1 VTAGYAA
8 ASVMKRLVQLS
19 CVSLLALAALSGV
32 GCGHKGSPRLEGH
45 WRGLSADGVATDVQA
60 SADLFATGTEL
71 DIRGENIVVSTP
83 KGKQS
88 GKFRVKTDEKNQITI
103 WTDGDGPNDPQ
114 TFTFVDERTMKWS
127 VLEGK
132 TIIFRRETTAIP

>member
-1 VTAGYAA
+1 MKRP
-8 ASVMKRLVQLS
+8 ASVSRPLLPLFA
-19 CVSLLALAALSGV
+19 LLALAGAA
-32 GCGHKGSPRLEGH
+32 CGHKGSPRLEGH
-45 WRGLSADGVATDVQA
+45 WRGLSADGVTTDVQA

-88 GKFRVKTDEKNQITI
+88 GKFRVKTEDKNQVTI

-114 TFTFVDERTMKWS
+114 MFTFVDERTMKWS

-132 TIIFRRETTAIP
+132 TIIFRRETSAIP

>member
-1 VTAGYAA
+1 MLSARMKRVFLCSLACAA
-8 ASVMKRLVQLS
+8 A
-19 CVSLLALAALSGV
+19 AAAAAIV

-45 WRGLSADGVATDVQA
+45 WRGLSAEGVTPDVQA

-71 DIRGENIVVSTP
+71 DIRGENIVVATP

-88 GKFRVKTDEKNQITI
+88 GKFRVKTDEKTQVTI
-103 WTDGDGPNDPQ
+103 WTDGDGPTDPQ
-114 TFTFVDERTMKWS
+114 TFVFIDERTMKWN

-132 TIIFRRETTAIP
+132 TILFRRETSGP